1 MITNRDDVG
10 IAIRYAF
17 LRKATQQKFSL
28 VALIIISIL
37 LLYIDSFDS
46 KPLNTT
52 KSIIKDIIYRGSIV
66 VSFPGKFFIN
76 YLNKVEDHFGLY
88 QENLKLREE
97 NIVLKESLYNKE
109 FLTVENLELKKLLNQ
124 MGQC

>member
-17 LRKATQQKFSL
+17 LRKGTQQKFSHVVL
-28 VALIIISIL
+28 KIVSIL

-46 KPLNTT
+46 KPLNAT

-76 YLNKVEDHFGLY
+76 YV
-88 QENLKLREE
+88 
-97 NIVLKESLYNKE
+97 
-109 FLTVENLELKKLLNQ
+109 
-124 MGQC
+124 